1 MKNAVFLSASVPDPY
16 SPNFIRDADVV
27 AVVSAVRA
35 LIFVL
40 LGRKPLIWG
49 GHPSITPMIWSV
61 AENLKSSYTEWVKL
75 YQSNFFEDK
84 FPEQNKKF
92 ENVEFVDKVDGKR
105 EESLY
110 NMRVRMFSK
119 NSFSTAIFIG
129 GMEGVLDEARL
140 LSQISPETQLIPI
153 LSTRGATQ
161 EVLEFSKVSKE
172 MRHRLETDVDYV
184 LLFHD
189 LCEVPFN
196 LNRMA
201 RGSRT

>member
-1 MKNAVFLSASVPDPY
+1 MKNAVFLSASVPDPD
-16 SPNFIRDADVV
+16 SPNFIRDADAV

-61 AENLKSSYTEWVKL
+61 AENLKTSYTEWVKL

-92 ENVEFVDKVDGKR
+92 KNVEFVDRVDGKR

-161 EVLEFSKVSKE
+161 EVLEYSKVSEE
-172 MRHRLETDVDYV
+172 MLQRLETDVDYV

-196 LNRMA
+196 LDRMA

>member
-1 MKNAVFLSASVPDPY
+1 MK
-16 SPNFIRDADVV
+16 
-27 AVVSAVRA
+27 
-35 LIFVL
+35 
-40 LGRKPLIWG
+40 
-49 GHPSITPMIWSV
+49 
-61 AENLKSSYTEWVKL
+61 
-75 YQSNFFEDK
+75 
-84 FPEQNKKF
+84 
-92 ENVEFVDKVDGKR
+92 NVEFVDKVDGKR

-161 EVLEFSKVSKE
+161 EVLEYSKVSEE
-172 MRHRLETDVDYV
+172 MLHRLKTDVDYV
-184 LLFHD
+184 LLFHY
-189 LCEVPFN
+189 LCEVPFD
-196 LNRMA
+196 LDRMA